1 MKCGLNSHLWLLRDT
16 LGYERPSPG
25 TVFELHSQ
33 PVGRIV
39 CGEHSPRSEGGKE
52 KRRARY
58 QSFRYN
64 SNEPLDVIE
73 GTSLEPRTGSC
84 GVFRVHEDRKMD
96 GDRARLLRAA
106 RRLVIKVGTGTVTG
120 TEGEFC
126 HARVEPIVRSIA
138 ALRQA
143 GRQVVL
149 VSSGAVG
156 LGRGWLG
163 LHPSR
168 LDDLVTKQACAAVG
182 QNLLMDAYKDLFA
195 AWDIKIAQVL
205 LTEEDFT
212 NWRRYSNLRETMERL
227 IGFGVV
233 PIVNEN
239 DTVSTAELE
248 SVAPGSR
255 TPAFSDNDRLAALV
269 MSGLEADAL
278 VLLTN
283 VGGLLRQ
290 EPNGTADRSPDGA
303 ESPEPE
309 VIPLVDKITPQVKAL
324 AAGPSSS
331 GRGGMRTKL
340 EAAEIAMNCGG
351 IAVIADGN
359 SPDTLSRVFAGDPV
373 GTAFLPAKRMRGKR
387 RWIAY
392 AADVRGRV
400 VVDAGAHRAIT
411 QGKASLLASGIVRVE
426 NHFAP
431 MDVVSIVDSDGHE
444 FARGIANCAS
454 REAEKF
460 SGKKRLRGGKEV
472 PAPPVL
478 VTRDNIVLM
487 QKS

>member
-1 MKCGLNSHLWLLRDT
+1 MEA
-16 LGYERPSPG
+16 ER
-25 TVFELHSQ
+25 
-33 PVGRIV
+33 
-39 CGEHSPRSEGGKE
+39 E
-52 KRRARY
+52 K
-58 QSFRYN
+58 
-64 SNEPLDVIE
+64 
-73 GTSLEPRTGSC
+73 
-84 GVFRVHEDRKMD
+84 
-96 GDRARLLRAA
+96 LRAA
-106 RRLVIKVGTGTVTG
+106 RRMVIKVGTATVTG
-120 TEGEFC
+120 SDGELC
-126 HARVEPIVRSIA
+126 LERVVPIVRSIA
-138 ALRQA
+138 DLMKA

-163 LHPSR
+163 LHRSR

-182 QNLLMDAYKDLFA
+182 QSLLMDAYKNLFSK
-195 AWDIKIAQVL
+195 WDIKVAQVL

-212 NWRRYSNLRETMERL
+212 NWRRYSNLRQTMEKL
-227 IGFGVV
+227 IGFGVL

-248 SVAPGSR
+248 SVAAGSR

-283 VGGLLRQ
+283 VDGLLRH
-290 EPNGTADRSPDGA
+290 ESGNGDSA
-303 ESPEPE
+303 E
-309 VIPLVDKITPQVKAL
+309 VISQVDEMTPEVKAL
-324 AAGPSSS
+324 GTGPSAT

-351 IAVIADGN
+351 TAVIANGN
-359 SPDTLSRVFAGDPV
+359 NPETLDRIFAGEKV
-373 GTAFLPAKRMRGKR
+373 GTAFPPARRMRGKR

-411 QGKASLLASGIVRVE
+411 QGKASLLVSGIVRVE

-431 MDVVSIVDSDGHE
+431 MDVVSIVDSEGRE
-444 FARGIANCAS
+444 FARGIAKCASEEAEKNSGKKGSRS
-454 REAEKF
+454 REA
-460 SGKKRLRGGKEV
+460 
-472 PAPPVL
+472 APSPVL
-478 VTRDNIVLM
+478 VTRDNIVLL

>member
-1 MKCGLNSHLWLLRDT
+1 MISALR
-16 LGYERPSPG
+16 
-25 TVFELHSQ
+25 
-33 PVGRIV
+33 PVKSSAKMQDRNQMRFAEAGR
-39 CGEHSPRSEGGKE
+39 GRRNGR
-52 KRRARY
+52 RRASAISV
-58 QSFRYN
+58 QLA
-64 SNEPLDVIE
+64 EAGQP
-73 GTSLEPRTGSC
+73 G
-84 GVFRVHEDRKMD
+84 
-96 GDRARLLRAA
+96 RLQMEAEREKLRAA
-106 RRLVIKVGTGTVTG
+106 RRLVIKVGTATVTG
-120 TEGEFC
+120 AEGELC
-126 HARVEPIVRSIA
+126 LERVEPIVRSIA
-138 ALRQA
+138 ELMKA

-163 LHPSR
+163 LHRSR

-182 QNLLMDAYKDLFA
+182 QSLLMDAYKNLFSK
-195 AWDIKIAQVL
+195 WDVKIAQVL

-212 NWRRYSNLRETMERL
+212 NWRRYSNLHQTMEKL
-227 IGFGVV
+227 IGFGVL

-248 SVAPGSR
+248 SVAAGPR
-255 TPAFSDNDRLAALV
+255 TAAFSDNDRLAALV

-283 VGGLLRQ
+283 VDGLLRQ
-290 EPNGTADRSPDGA
+290 ESGNGSA
-303 ESPEPE
+303 E
-309 VIPLVDKITPQVKAL
+309 VISLVEEMTPELKAL
-324 AAGPSSS
+324 GAGPSAS
-331 GRGGMRTKL
+331 GRGGMKTKL

-351 IAVIADGN
+351 TAVIANGN
-359 SPDTLSRVFAGDPV
+359 SPDTLDRIFAGEKV
-373 GTAFLPAKRMRGKR
+373 GTAFLPARRMRGKR

-431 MDVVSIVDSDGHE
+431 MDVVSIVDSEGRE

-454 REAEKF
+454 EEAVKN
-460 SGKKRLRGGKEV
+460 SGKKGSRGRDA
-472 PAPPVL
+472 APSPVL
-478 VTRDNIVLM
+478 VTRDNIVLL

>member
-1 MKCGLNSHLWLLRDT
+1 M
-16 LGYERPSPG
+16 
-25 TVFELHSQ
+25 
-33 PVGRIV
+33 
-39 CGEHSPRSEGGKE
+39 
-52 KRRARY
+52 
-58 QSFRYN
+58 
-64 SNEPLDVIE
+64 
-73 GTSLEPRTGSC
+73 
-84 GVFRVHEDRKMD
+84 VFRLQHDHKMD
-96 GDRARLLRAA
+96 EEKGRLLRAA
-106 RRLVIKVGTGTVTG
+106 RRLVIKVGTATVTEA
-120 TEGEFC
+120 EGNLCLE
-126 HARVEPIVRSIA
+126 RVEPIVRSIA
-138 ALRQA
+138 ALMKT

-163 LHPSR
+163 LHRSR

-182 QNLLMDAYKDLFA
+182 QSLLMDAYKNLFSS
-195 AWDIKIAQVL
+195 WSVKIAQVL

-212 NWRRYSNLRETMERL
+212 NWRRYSNLQATMEKL
-227 IGFGVV
+227 LGFGIL

-283 VGGLLRQ
+283 VDGLLEQ
-290 EPNGTADRSPDGA
+290 ESSGQ
-303 ESPEPE
+303 
-309 VIPLVDKITPQVKAL
+309 VIPLVAEITPELKAL
-324 AAGPSSS
+324 GAGPSAS

-351 IAVIADGN
+351 TAVIANGN
-359 SPDTLSRVFAGDPV
+359 NPDTLDKIFAGEKI
-373 GTAFLPAKRMRGKR
+373 GTAFLPVKRMRGKR

-426 NHFAP
+426 NQFAS

-454 REAEKF
+454 AEAEKF
-460 SGKKRLRGGKEV
+460 SGRRSSRVGSLT
-472 PAPPVL
+472 APSPVL
-478 VTRDNIVLM
+478 VTRDNIVLL

>member
-1 MKCGLNSHLWLLRDT
+1 VEHKVTVERSNLL
-16 LGYERPSPG
+16 
-25 TVFELHSQ
+25 
-33 PVGRIV
+33 
-39 CGEHSPRSEGGKE
+39 K
-52 KRRARY
+52 K
-58 QSFRYN
+58 
-64 SNEPLDVIE
+64 
-73 GTSLEPRTGSC
+73 
-84 GVFRVHEDRKMD
+84 
-96 GDRARLLRAA
+96 A
-106 RRLVIKVGTGTVTG
+106 RRVVVKVGTSTVTG
-120 TEGEFC
+120 GEGEFSRR
-126 HARVEPIVRSIA
+126 HVEPIVRSIA
-138 ALRQA
+138 ALRKS

-182 QNLLMDAYKDLFA
+182 QSLLMDAYKDLFSA
-195 AWDIKIAQVL
+195 QDTKIAQVL

-212 NWRRYSNLRETMERL
+212 NWRRYSNLRQAMEKL
-227 IGFGVV
+227 LGFDVV
-233 PIVNEN
+233 PVVNEN

-248 SVAPGSR
+248 SLSAGARAPV
-255 TPAFSDNDRLAALV
+255 FSDNDRLAALV

-283 VGGLLRQ
+283 VDGLLRQ
-290 EPNGTADRSPDGA
+290 PEEPAGKSVGNGHEAGERA
-303 ESPEPE
+303 E
-309 VIPLVDKITPQVKAL
+309 VIRLVEHITPELKAL
-324 AAGPSSS
+324 GSGPSAS

-351 IAVIADGN
+351 ITVIANGN
-359 SPDTLSRVFAGDPV
+359 DPRVLDRIFAGEQI
-373 GTAFLPAKRMRGKR
+373 GTAFLPARRMRGKR

-431 MDVVSIVDSDGHE
+431 MDVVSIVDAEGRE

-454 REAEKF
+454 QEAEKF
-460 SGKKRLRGGKEV
+460 SGKKVARGAR
-472 PAPPVL
+472 PAASAPVL
-478 VTRDNIVLM
+478 VTRDNIVLL
-487 QKS
+487 QTS

>member
-1 MKCGLNSHLWLLRDT
+1 M
-16 LGYERPSPG
+16 
-25 TVFELHSQ
+25 
-33 PVGRIV
+33 
-39 CGEHSPRSEGGKE
+39 
-52 KRRARY
+52 
-58 QSFRYN
+58 
-64 SNEPLDVIE
+64 
-73 GTSLEPRTGSC
+73 
-84 GVFRVHEDRKMD
+84 
-96 GDRARLLRAA
+96 RAA
-106 RRLVIKVGTGTVTG
+106 RRLVIKVGTATVTEA
-120 TEGEFC
+120 EGNLCLE
-126 HARVEPIVRSIA
+126 RVEPIVRSIA
-138 ALRQA
+138 ALMKT

-163 LHPSR
+163 LHRSR

-182 QNLLMDAYKDLFA
+182 QSLLMDAYKNLFSS
-195 AWDIKIAQVL
+195 WSVKIAQVL

-212 NWRRYSNLRETMERL
+212 NWRRYSNLQATMEKL
-227 IGFGVV
+227 LGFGIL

-283 VGGLLRQ
+283 VDGLLEQ
-290 EPNGTADRSPDGA
+290 ESSGQ
-303 ESPEPE
+303 
-309 VIPLVDKITPQVKAL
+309 VIPLVAEITPELKAL
-324 AAGPSSS
+324 GAGPSAS

-351 IAVIADGN
+351 TAVIANGN
-359 SPDTLSRVFAGDPV
+359 NPDTLDKIFAGEKI
-373 GTAFLPAKRMRGKR
+373 GTAFLPVKRMRGKR

-426 NHFAP
+426 NQFAS

-454 REAEKF
+454 AEAEKF
-460 SGKKRLRGGKEV
+460 SGRRSSRVGSLT
-472 PAPPVL
+472 APSPVL
-478 VTRDNIVLM
+478 VTRDNIVLL

>member
-1 MKCGLNSHLWLLRDT
+1 MQPNHKSGEERANLLRKA
-16 LGYERPSPG
+16 R
-25 TVFELHSQ
+25 
-33 PVGRIV
+33 RIV
-39 CGEHSPRSEGGKE
+39 VK
-52 KRRARY
+52 
-58 QSFRYN
+58 
-64 SNEPLDVIE
+64 L
-73 GTSLEPRTGSC
+73 GTS
-84 GVFRVHEDRKMD
+84 
-96 GDRARLLRAA
+96 
-106 RRLVIKVGTGTVTG
+106 TVTG
-120 TEGEFC
+120 AEGEFC
-126 HARVEPIVRSIA
+126 HARIKPIVRSIA
-138 ALRQA
+138 ALRKS
-143 GRQVVL
+143 GRQIVL

-163 LHPSR
+163 LHRSR

-182 QNLLMDAYKDLFA
+182 QSLLMDAYKELFSA
-195 AWDIKIAQVL
+195 QDTKIAQVL

-212 NWRRYSNLRETMERL
+212 NWRRYSNLRQTMDKL
-227 IGFGVV
+227 LGFDVL

-283 VGGLLRQ
+283 VGGLLRLPEQ
-290 EPNGTADRSPDGA
+290 GPAGNNVPARNAEDVKHGA
-303 ESPEPE
+303 RVIGLVEQVTPE
-309 VIPLVDKITPQVKAL
+309 LKAL
-324 AAGPSSS
+324 GSGPSAN

-359 SPDTLSRVFAGDPV
+359 DPRILGRIFSGEAV

-411 QGKASLLASGIVRVE
+411 QGKASLLASGIMRVE

-431 MDVVSIVDSDGHE
+431 MDVVSIVDADGQE

-454 REAEKF
+454 EEAEKF
-460 SGKKRLRGGKEV
+460 SVKKAACGGQ
-472 PAPPVL
+472 PASGAPVL
-478 VTRDNIVLM
+478 VTRDNIVLL
-487 QKS
+487 QTR

>member
-1 MKCGLNSHLWLLRDT
+1 MLK
-16 LGYERPSPG
+16 
-25 TVFELHSQ
+25 
-33 PVGRIV
+33 
-39 CGEHSPRSEGGKE
+39 
-52 KRRARY
+52 
-58 QSFRYN
+58 
-64 SNEPLDVIE
+64 
-73 GTSLEPRTGSC
+73 
-84 GVFRVHEDRKMD
+84 
-96 GDRARLLRAA
+96 AA
-106 RRLVIKVGTGTVTG
+106 RRLVVKVGTATVTG
-120 TEGEFC
+120 AQGDLCLE
-126 HARVEPIVRSIA
+126 RVEPIVRSIA
-138 ALRQA
+138 TLMKA

-163 LHPSR
+163 LHRSR

-182 QNLLMDAYKDLFA
+182 QSLLMDAYKNLFG
-195 AWDIKIAQVL
+195 AWDVKIAQVL

-212 NWRRYSNLRETMERL
+212 NWRRYSNLQATMEKL
-227 IGFGVV
+227 IGFGIL

-248 SVAPGSR
+248 SVAPGLR

-283 VGGLLRQ
+283 VDGLLEQ
-290 EPNGTADRSPDGA
+290 ESSQSSSRGPNPSPHSERGA
-303 ESPEPE
+303 
-309 VIPLVDKITPQVKAL
+309 VIPLVSEITPELKAL
-324 AAGPSSS
+324 GAGPSAS

-351 IAVIADGN
+351 TAVIANGN
-359 SPDTLSRVFAGDPV
+359 NPDTLDRIFAGERM
-373 GTAFLPAKRMRGKR
+373 GTAFLPVKRMRGKR

-426 NHFAP
+426 NQFAT
-431 MDVVSIVDSDGHE
+431 MDVVSIVDADGRE

-454 REAEKF
+454 AEAEKF
-460 SGKKRLRGGKEV
+460 SGKRRSRVGNEA
-472 PAPPVL
+472 APSPVL
-478 VTRDNIVLM
+478 VTRDNIVLL

>member
-1 MKCGLNSHLWLLRDT
+1 LLRT
-16 LGYERPSPG
+16 
-25 TVFELHSQ
+25 
-33 PVGRIV
+33 
-39 CGEHSPRSEGGKE
+39 
-52 KRRARY
+52 
-58 QSFRYN
+58 
-64 SNEPLDVIE
+64 
-73 GTSLEPRTGSC
+73 
-84 GVFRVHEDRKMD
+84 
-96 GDRARLLRAA
+96 A
-106 RRLVIKVGTGTVTG
+106 RRVVVKVGTTTVTG
-120 TEGEFC
+120 PEGELC
-126 HARVEPIVRSIA
+126 RERVEPIAHSIA
-138 ALRQA
+138 NLMRK

-163 LHPSR
+163 LHRSR

-182 QNLLMDAYKDLFA
+182 QSLLMDAYKNLLA
-195 AWDIKIAQVL
+195 KWDVKIAQVL
-205 LTEEDFT
+205 LTEEDFS
-212 NWRRYSNLRETMERL
+212 NWRRYSNVRQTMEKL
-227 IGFGVV
+227 IGFGVL

-248 SVAPGSR
+248 SVSQGAR
-255 TPAFSDNDRLAALV
+255 AVAFSDNDRLAALV

-283 VGGLLRQ
+283 VDGLLRRD
-290 EPNGTADRSPDGA
+290 TADEEASGN
-303 ESPEPE
+303 
-309 VIPLVDKITPQVKAL
+309 VIPLVAEITSELKAL
-324 AAGPSSS
+324 AAGPSGS

-351 IAVIADGN
+351 AAIIANG
-359 SPDTLSRVFAGDPV
+359 SRPGTIDRIFAGENI

-411 QGKASLLASGIVRVE
+411 QGKASLLASGIMRVE

-431 MDVVSIVDSDGHE
+431 MDVVSIVDAEGRE

-454 REAEKF
+454 EEAAKF
-460 SGKKRLRGGKEV
+460 SGKKSARVERGV
-472 PAPPVL
+472 ASPVL
-478 VTRDNIVLM
+478 VTRDNIVLL
-487 QKS
+487 QNP